1 MVGTNDTIFMRVRGT
16 ESQPIPVDIG
26 GFQVRRWFQIAAVA
40 VVVAVAV
47 AGCGTNRNDVAY
59 VERPVEELYNQA
71 MDNLVAGQYSAAAEN
86 FDEVERQHPY
96 SIWATRAQ
104 LMTAF
109 SHYQANKFD
118 DAVIAAQRY
127 IQLHPGSE
135 DVAYAYYLIG
145 VSYYEQ
151 IVDVGRDQKLTE
163 LALRG
168 LDDLVRRFPDSEY
181 ARDARL
187 KIDLT
192 RDHLAGKEMEIGRYY
207 QRRGRDLAALN
218 RFKQVII
225 DYQTTTHVPEALHRL
240 TESYLALGLA
250 TEAQSTAAVLGY
262 NYPGSDWYQDAYRL
276 LKGENLEPV
285 EDEGSFISR
294 TFRRVF

>member
-1 MVGTNDTIFMRVRGT
+1 M
-16 ESQPIPVDIG
+16 
-26 GFQVRRWFQIAAVA
+26 
-40 VVVAVAV
+40 
-47 AGCGTNRNDVAY
+47 
-59 VERPVEELYNQA
+59 
-71 MDNLVAGQYSAAAEN
+71 
-86 FDEVERQHPY
+86 
-96 SIWATRAQ
+96 
-104 LMTAF
+104 
-109 SHYQANKFD
+109 
-118 DAVIAAQRY
+118 
-127 IQLHPGSE
+127 
-135 DVAYAYYLIG
+135 
-145 VSYYEQ
+145 
-151 IVDVGRDQKLTE
+151 
-163 LALRG
+163 ALRG

-285 EDEGSFISR
+285 EDEESFISR